1 MGMQKNK
8 KWYRRFYYTIFFLLV
23 NVLAVLILGKR
34 EAGFVDAAMTGHA
47 EASMDGVED
56 VMGNYIHSF
65 QLFAHIMA
73 REIEEH
79 PDPDEILDYLKK
91 IDSRMFEI
99 EGDTFD
105 GLYMYYKGRY
115 LYSWDTPYSEYEDT
129 GYAATSRPWYTDAV
143 KGNGQIVFTPPYMS
157 YANNYILSTISQL
170 QPDGETVFA
179 YDIRMGDIQK
189 LVSSMKAYD
198 GEQMLLFDNNGTI
211 IGSMNEDYLG
221 GNLYTSP
228 KEAESALAAS
238 IEASLELTGEQR
250 EKMDGQI
257 RSASSFQVFCESF
270 NSGLPRLLEQEG
282 TALRVKLGDTDY
294 YGYLR
299 HGDMYHV
306 ILLVPVWSML
316 KATVQVWLVPFLLL
330 ELLLIY
336 GAGRVGKEQKN
347 RELRAAYVE
356 LGQMQKRLE
365 LALHAA
371 QRAAAVDDLTGL
383 MNFKSFRESVSKCI
397 ESMET
402 GQSGILIML
411 DGDHFKAINDNY
423 GHLAGDEVIKLSAQM
438 IIGRIRTI
446 DLASRLHGDEF
457 SIFVANTN
465 DYSVAARIVEDINH
479 TLSEEAARRNIPPIT
494 LSAGAVIAHGGDS
507 YTELAKLADTA
518 LYRAKETHNGGFAGA
533 AVS

>member
-8 KWYRRFYYTIFFLLV
+8 KWYRRFCFTAFFLLI
-23 NVLAVLILGKR
+23 NVLAVLVLGKR
-34 EAGFVDAAMTGHA
+34 EALSVDAGMSEHA
-47 EASMDGVED
+47 EASMEGVED

-65 QLFAHIMA
+65 RLFAHMMA

-79 PDPDEILDYLKK
+79 PDPDAIWDYLKEM
-91 IDSRMFEI
+91 DSRMLEI

-129 GYAATSRPWYTDAV
+129 GYEATSRPWYTDAV
-143 KGNGQIVFTPPYMS
+143 KGDGRIVFTPPYMS
-157 YANNYILSTISQL
+157 YANHYILSTISQL

-179 YDIRMGDIQK
+179 YDIRMGDIQE

-198 GEQMLLFDNNGTI
+198 GEQMLLFDNNGTV
-211 IGSMNEDYLG
+211 IGSMDEDYLG
-221 GNLYTSP
+221 GNLYTSQA
-228 KEAESALAAS
+228 EAKSALNAS
-238 IEASLELTGEQR
+238 MEASLELSGEQR
-250 EKMDGQI
+250 EKMDEQI
-257 RSASSFQVFCESF
+257 QSASAFHAFRASL

-282 TALRVKLGDTDY
+282 TALRVKLGNRDY

-306 ILLVPVWSML
+306 IILVPVLSML

-336 GAGRVGKEQKN
+336 GAGRVTKEQKN

-365 LALHAA
+365 LALTAA

-383 MNFKSFRESVSKCI
+383 MNFKSFRENVSKCI
-397 ESMET
+397 EAMEPD
-402 GQSGILIML
+402 QSGILIML
-411 DGDHFKAINDNY
+411 DGDHFKLINDNY
-423 GHLAGDEVIKLSAQM
+423 GHLVGDEVIKLSAQM

-479 TLSEEAARRNIPPIT
+479 TLSGEAVRRNIPPIT

-507 YTELAKLADTA
+507 YAELAKLADAA

>member
-1 MGMQKNK
+1 
-8 KWYRRFYYTIFFLLV
+8 
-23 NVLAVLILGKR
+23 
-34 EAGFVDAAMTGHA
+34 
-47 EASMDGVED
+47 
-56 VMGNYIHSF
+56 
-65 QLFAHIMA
+65 
-73 REIEEH
+73 
-79 PDPDEILDYLKK
+79 
-91 IDSRMFEI
+91 
-99 EGDTFD
+99 
-105 GLYMYYKGRY
+105 
-115 LYSWDTPYSEYEDT
+115 
-129 GYAATSRPWYTDAV
+129 
-143 KGNGQIVFTPPYMS
+143 
-157 YANNYILSTISQL
+157 
-170 QPDGETVFA
+170 
-179 YDIRMGDIQK
+179 
-189 LVSSMKAYD
+189 
-198 GEQMLLFDNNGTI
+198 
-211 IGSMNEDYLG
+211 
-221 GNLYTSP
+221 
-228 KEAESALAAS
+228 
-238 IEASLELTGEQR
+238 
-250 EKMDGQI
+250 MDGQI

-306 ILLVPVWSML
+306 VLLVPVWSML

-371 QRAAAVDDLTGL
+371 RRAAAVDDLTGL
-383 MNFKSFRESVSKCI
+383 MNFKSFRENVSKCI

-411 DGDHFKAINDNY
+411 DGDHFKSINDNY

-507 YTELAKLADTA
+507 YTELAKLADAA